1 MWGRKI
7 DVRSRHSFQG
17 NTGSNTCSELR
28 SKSPLAHR
36 MASFSAQSALTS
48 SIEKVLSGLASAPIR
63 VFDIEGDAAHW
74 MRKGAEFCD
83 LGGSPGQLVPDE
95 PESCRVKCEDDLV
108 GFPREDG
115 GEVPHES
122 VLEFEKIAR
131 ANPPAG
137 KVVAEQVAELLQVLR
152 VHRE

>member
-1 MWGRKI
+1 MLGTEVEESVSPPDGIIFRAEPPHLFDRKGFE
-7 DVRSRHSFQG
+7 RFGER
-17 NTGSNTCSELR
+17 
-28 SKSPLAHR
+28 
-36 MASFSAQSALTS
+36 
-48 SIEKVLSGLASAPIR
+48 PIR

-95 PESCRVKCEDDLV
+95 PESSRVKCEDDLI
-108 GFPREDG
+108 GFLREDG
-115 GEVPHES
+115 GEVPHEG
-122 VLEFEKIAR
+122 VLELEKIAR

-137 KVVAEQVAELLQVLR
+137 KVVAEQVAELLQVHR